1 MNNTRIDWCDCTW
14 NPVTGCLNGCDY
26 CYARSI
32 AKRFGGRWD
41 ETVNRSLGADGGI
54 HEVEAQMTRH
64 TSGKNRCVPVHSV
77 AAPYPFGFDPTF
89 HSYRLDEPL
98 KKQKGQN
105 IFVCSMADLFGRWVP
120 TRWIVEVLDACR
132 KAPQHNYLFLTKF
145 PERYVELDHLALLPH
160 EENFWYGATTTNVD
174 QMEWAADSIGNLPKS
189 CNTFLSIEPLVEDI
203 TCSIGWLSSMI
214 QSSVPYFKW
223 IIIGA
228 MTGPGSESRQPC
240 REWVE
245 KIVEDAKNE
254 LSPFYPIPVFM
265 KDNLR
270 KVWGRDLIQEFPE
283 KLEAQG

>member
-1 MNNTRIDWCDCTW
+1 MNNTRIDWCDSTW
-14 NPVTGCLNGCDY
+14 NPVTGCKGGCDY

-32 AKRFGGRWD
+32 ANRFGGW
-41 ETVNRSLGADGGI
+41 TTGGVKTTQNFFRDPPVLDSPLLL
-54 HEVEAQMTRH
+54 ERK
-64 TSGKNRCVPVHSV
+64 SGKVVKS
-77 AAPYPFGFDPTF
+77 PYPFAFTPTF
-89 HSYRLDEPL
+89 HRYRLEEPL

-105 IFVCSMADLFGRWVP
+105 IFVGSMSDLFGRWVP
-120 TRWIVEVLDACR
+120 TKWIVEVLDICR

-160 EENFWYGATTTNVD
+160 EENFWYGATITNAK
-174 QMEWAADSIGNLPKS
+174 QMKRAADSIGQLRQEVRS
-189 CNTFLSIEPLVEDI
+189 FFSMEPLMEDVAR
-203 TCSIGWLSSMI
+203 SEAWEMAYNGA
-214 QSSVPYFKW
+214 YANW

-228 MTGPGSESRQPC
+228 MTGPGSESQQPC

-245 KIVEDAKNE
+245 RIVDDVKNE

-265 KDNLR
+265 KGNLR

>member
-32 AKRFGGRWD
+32 ANRFGGW
-41 ETVNRSLGADGGI
+41 T
-54 HEVEAQMTRH
+54 
-64 TSGKNRCVPVHSV
+64 TSGVKTTQNFFNDPPVLNTPLLLERKNGKVVK
-77 AAPYPFGFDPTF
+77 APYPFAFVPTF
-89 HSYRLDEPL
+89 HRYRLGEPL

-145 PERYVELDHLALLPH
+145 PERYVELDHLALLPC
-160 EENFWYGATTTNVD
+160 EENFWYGATITNAD
-174 QMEWAADSIGNLPKS
+174 QMKRAADSIGQLPHEVMS
-189 CNTFLSIEPLVEDI
+189 FFSMEPLMENVAESEEWDLAHN
-203 TCSIGWLSSMI
+203 GA
-214 QSSVPYFKW
+214 YADW

>member
-1 MNNTRIDWCDCTW
+1 MNNTRIDWCDSTW
-14 NPVTGCLNGCDY
+14 NPVTGCKGGCDY

-32 AKRFGGRWD
+32 ANRFGGW
-41 ETVNRSLGADGGI
+41 TTGGVKTTQNFFSDPPVLDSPLLL
-54 HEVEAQMTRH
+54 ERK
-64 TSGKNRCVPVHSV
+64 SGKVVK
-77 AAPYPFGFDPTF
+77 APYPFAFTPTF
-89 HSYRLDEPL
+89 HRYRLEEPL

-105 IFVCSMADLFGRWVP
+105 IFVGSMSDLFGRWVP
-120 TRWIVEVLDACR
+120 TKWIVEVLDICR

-160 EENFWYGATTTNVD
+160 EENFSYGATITNAK
-174 QMEWAADSIGNLPKS
+174 QMKRAADSIGQLRQEVRS
-189 CNTFLSIEPLVEDI
+189 FFSMEPLMEDVAR
-203 TCSIGWLSSMI
+203 SEAWEMSYNGA
-214 QSSVPYFKW
+214 YANW

-228 MTGPGSESRQPC
+228 MTGPGSESQQPC

-245 KIVEDAKNE
+245 RIVDDAKNE

-283 KLEAQG
+283 KLEAQR

>member
-1 MNNTRIDWCDCTW
+1 MNNTRIDWCDSTW
-14 NPVTGCLNGCDY
+14 NPVTGCKGGCDY

-32 AKRFGGRWD
+32 ANRFGGW
-41 ETVNRSLGADGGI
+41 TTGGVKTTQNFFSDPPVLDSPLLL
-54 HEVEAQMTRH
+54 ERK
-64 TSGKNRCVPVHSV
+64 SGKVVK
-77 AAPYPFGFDPTF
+77 APYPFAFTPTF
-89 HSYRLDEPL
+89 HRYRLEEPL

-105 IFVCSMADLFGRWVP
+105 IFVGSMSDLFGRWVP
-120 TRWIVEVLDACR
+120 TKWIVEVLDICR

-160 EENFWYGATTTNVD
+160 EENFWYGATITNAK
-174 QMEWAADSIGNLPKS
+174 QMKRAADSIGRLRQEVRS
-189 CNTFLSIEPLVEDI
+189 FFSMEPLMEDVAR
-203 TCSIGWLSSMI
+203 SEAWEMSYNGA
-214 QSSVPYFKW
+214 YANW

-228 MTGPGSESRQPC
+228 MTGPGSESQQPC

-245 KIVEDAKNE
+245 RIVDDAKNE

-283 KLEAQG
+283 KLEAQR

>member
-1 MNNTRIDWCDCTW
+1 MNNTRIDWCDSTW
-14 NPVTGCLNGCDY
+14 NPVTGCKGGCDY

-32 AKRFGGRWD
+32 ANRFGGW
-41 ETVNRSLGADGGI
+41 TTGGVKTTQNFFSDPPVLDSPLLL
-54 HEVEAQMTRH
+54 ERK
-64 TSGKNRCVPVHSV
+64 SGKVVK
-77 AAPYPFGFDPTF
+77 APYPFAFTPTF
-89 HSYRLDEPL
+89 HRYRLEEPL
-98 KKQKGQN
+98 KKRKGQN
-105 IFVCSMADLFGRWVP
+105 IFVGSMADLFGRWVP
-120 TRWIVEVLDACR
+120 TKWIVEVLDICR

-160 EENFWYGATTTNVD
+160 EENFWYGATITNAK
-174 QMEWAADSIGNLPKS
+174 QMKRAADSIGQLRQEVRS
-189 CNTFLSIEPLVEDI
+189 FFSMEPLMEDVAR
-203 TCSIGWLSSMI
+203 SEAWEMSYNGA
-214 QSSVPYFKW
+214 YANW

-228 MTGPGSESRQPC
+228 MTGPGSESQQPC

-245 KIVEDAKNE
+245 RIVDDAKNE

>member
-1 MNNTRIDWCDCTW
+1 MNNTRIDWCDSTW
-14 NPVTGCLNGCDY
+14 NPVTGCKGGCDY

-32 AKRFGGRWD
+32 ANRFGGW
-41 ETVNRSLGADGGI
+41 TTGGVKTTQNFFSDPPVLDSPLLL
-54 HEVEAQMTRH
+54 ERK
-64 TSGKNRCVPVHSV
+64 SGKAVK
-77 AAPYPFGFDPTF
+77 APYPFAFSPTF
-89 HSYRLDEPL
+89 HRYRLEEPL
-98 KKQKGQN
+98 KKRKGQN
-105 IFVCSMADLFGRWVP
+105 IFVGSMADLFGRWVP
-120 TRWIVEVLDACR
+120 TKWIVEVLDICR
-132 KAPQHNYLFLTKF
+132 EAPQHNYLFLTKF

-160 EENFWYGATTTNVD
+160 EENFWYGATITNAK
-174 QMEWAADSIGNLPKS
+174 QMKRAADSIGQLRQEVRS
-189 CNTFLSIEPLVEDI
+189 FFSMEPLMEDVAR
-203 TCSIGWLSSMI
+203 SEAWEMSYNGA
-214 QSSVPYFKW
+214 YANW

-228 MTGPGSESRQPC
+228 MTGPGSESQQPC

>member
-1 MNNTRIDWCDCTW
+1 MNNTRIDWCDSTW
-14 NPVTGCLNGCDY
+14 NPVTGCLKGCDY

-32 AKRFGGRWD
+32 ANRFGGW
-41 ETVNRSLGADGGI
+41 TTGGVKTTQNFFNDPPVLNTPLLL
-54 HEVEAQMTRH
+54 ERKN
-64 TSGKNRCVPVHSV
+64 GKVVK
-77 AAPYPFGFDPTF
+77 APYPFAFTPTF
-89 HSYRLDEPL
+89 HRYRLDEPL

-120 TRWIVEVLDACR
+120 TRWIVEVLDTCR
-132 KAPQHNYLFLTKF
+132 RAPQHNYLFLTKF

-160 EENFWYGATTTNVD
+160 EENFWYGATITNAE
-174 QMEWAADSIGNLPKS
+174 QMKRAADSIGQLRQEVRS
-189 CNTFLSIEPLVEDI
+189 FFSMEPLMEDVAR
-203 TCSIGWLSSMI
+203 SEAWEMAYNGA
-214 QSSVPYFKW
+214 YANW

-228 MTGPGSESRQPC
+228 MTGPGSESQQPC

-245 KIVEDAKNE
+245 RIVDDVKNE

-265 KDNLR
+265 KGNLR

>member
-1 MNNTRIDWCDCTW
+1 MNNTRIDWCDSTW
-14 NPVTGCLNGCDY
+14 NPVTGCLKGCDY

-32 AKRFGGRWD
+32 ANRFGGW
-41 ETVNRSLGADGGI
+41 TTGGVKTTQNFFSDPPVLDSPLLL
-54 HEVEAQMTRH
+54 ERK
-64 TSGKNRCVPVHSV
+64 SGKAVK
-77 AAPYPFGFDPTF
+77 APYPFAFTPTF
-89 HSYRLDEPL
+89 HRYRLEEPL

-105 IFVCSMADLFGRWVP
+105 IFVGSMSDLFGRWVP
-120 TRWIVEVLDACR
+120 TKWIVEVLDICR

-160 EENFWYGATTTNVD
+160 EENFWYGATITNAK
-174 QMEWAADSIGNLPKS
+174 QMKRAADSIGQLRQEVRS
-189 CNTFLSIEPLVEDI
+189 FFSMEPLMEDVAR
-203 TCSIGWLSSMI
+203 SEAWEMSYNGA
-214 QSSVPYFKW
+214 YANW

-228 MTGPGSESRQPC
+228 MTGPGSESQQPC

-245 KIVEDAKNE
+245 RIVDDAKNE

-265 KDNLR
+265 KGNLR

>member
-1 MNNTRIDWCDCTW
+1 MNNTRIDWCDSTW
-14 NPVTGCLNGCDY
+14 NPVTGCKGGCDY

-32 AKRFGGRWD
+32 ANRFGGW
-41 ETVNRSLGADGGI
+41 TTGGVKTTQNFFRDPPVLDSPLLL
-54 HEVEAQMTRH
+54 ERK
-64 TSGKNRCVPVHSV
+64 SGKVVK
-77 AAPYPFGFDPTF
+77 APYPFAFTPTF
-89 HSYRLDEPL
+89 HRYRLEEPL

-105 IFVCSMADLFGRWVP
+105 IFVGSMSDLFGRWVP
-120 TRWIVEVLDACR
+120 TKWIVEVLDICR

-160 EENFWYGATTTNVD
+160 EENFWYGATITNAK
-174 QMEWAADSIGNLPKS
+174 QMKRAADSIGQLRQEVRS
-189 CNTFLSIEPLVEDI
+189 FFSMEPLMEDVAR
-203 TCSIGWLSSMI
+203 SEAWEMSYNGA
-214 QSSVPYFKW
+214 YANW

-228 MTGPGSESRQPC
+228 MTGPGSESQQPC

-245 KIVEDAKNE
+245 RIVDDAKNE

-283 KLEAQG
+283 KLEAQR

>member
-1 MNNTRIDWCDCTW
+1 MNNTRIDWCDSTW
-14 NPVTGCLNGCDY
+14 NPVTGCKGGCDY

-32 AKRFGGRWD
+32 ANRFGGW
-41 ETVNRSLGADGGI
+41 TTGGVKTTQNFFSDPPVLDSPLLL
-54 HEVEAQMTRH
+54 ERK
-64 TSGKNRCVPVHSV
+64 SGKVVK
-77 AAPYPFGFDPTF
+77 APYPFAFTPTF
-89 HSYRLDEPL
+89 HRYRLEEPL

-105 IFVCSMADLFGRWVP
+105 IFVGSMSDLFGRWVP
-120 TRWIVEVLDACR
+120 TKWIVEVLDICR

-160 EENFWYGATTTNVD
+160 EENFWYGATITNAK
-174 QMEWAADSIGNLPKS
+174 QMKRAADSIGQLPQEVRS
-189 CNTFLSIEPLVEDI
+189 FFSMEPLMEDVAR
-203 TCSIGWLSSMI
+203 SEAWEMS
-214 QSSVPYFKW
+214 YNDAYANW

-228 MTGPGSESRQPC
+228 MTGPGSESQQPC

-245 KIVEDAKNE
+245 RIVDDAKNE

-283 KLEAQG
+283 KLEAQR

>member
-1 MNNTRIDWCDCTW
+1 MNNTRIDWCDSTW
-14 NPVTGCLNGCDY
+14 NPVTGCKGGCDY

-32 AKRFGGRWD
+32 ANRFGGW
-41 ETVNRSLGADGGI
+41 TTGGVKTTQNFFSDPPVLDSPLLL
-54 HEVEAQMTRH
+54 ERK
-64 TSGKNRCVPVHSV
+64 SGKVVK
-77 AAPYPFGFDPTF
+77 APYPFAFTPTF
-89 HSYRLDEPL
+89 HRYRLEEPL

-105 IFVCSMADLFGRWVP
+105 IFVGSMSDLFGRWVP
-120 TRWIVEVLDACR
+120 TKWIVEVLDICR

-160 EENFWYGATTTNVD
+160 EENFWYGATITNAK
-174 QMEWAADSIGNLPKS
+174 QMKRAADSIGQLRQEVRS
-189 CNTFLSIEPLVEDI
+189 FFSTEPLMEDVAR
-203 TCSIGWLSSMI
+203 SEAWEMSYNGA
-214 QSSVPYFKW
+214 YANW

-228 MTGPGSESRQPC
+228 MTGPGSESQQPC

-245 KIVEDAKNE
+245 RIVDDAKNE

-283 KLEAQG
+283 KLEAQR

>member
-1 MNNTRIDWCDCTW
+1 MNNTRIDWCDSTW
-14 NPVTGCLNGCDY
+14 NPVTGCKGGCDY

-32 AKRFGGRWD
+32 ANRFGGW
-41 ETVNRSLGADGGI
+41 TTGGVKTTQNFFSDPPVLDSPLLL
-54 HEVEAQMTRH
+54 ERK
-64 TSGKNRCVPVHSV
+64 SGKVEK
-77 AAPYPFGFDPTF
+77 APYPFAFTPTF
-89 HSYRLDEPL
+89 HRYRLEEPL

-105 IFVCSMADLFGRWVP
+105 IFVGSMSDLFGRWVP
-120 TRWIVEVLDACR
+120 TKWIVEVLDICR

-160 EENFWYGATTTNVD
+160 EENFWYGATITNAK
-174 QMEWAADSIGNLPKS
+174 QMKRAADSIGQLRQEVRS
-189 CNTFLSIEPLVEDI
+189 FFSMEPLMEDVAR
-203 TCSIGWLSSMI
+203 SEAWEMAYNGA
-214 QSSVPYFKW
+214 YANW

-228 MTGPGSESRQPC
+228 MTGPGSESQQPC

-245 KIVEDAKNE
+245 RIVDDVKNE

-265 KDNLR
+265 KGNLR